1 MPGKT
6 CFNGVSWQVRAAY
19 LLFTLLEECLTSWEV
34 SEWVHGVVKEI
45 PMELMV
51 NWPSELSTVWGGML
65 LSQTMHY
72 GAL

>member
-1 MPGKT
+1 
-6 CFNGVSWQVRAAY
+6 
-19 LLFTLLEECLTSWEV
+19 
-34 SEWVHGVVKEI
+34 
-45 PMELMV
+45 MELMV